1 LEYLT
6 YEEYKNLGGAVD
18 QSAFPKLERQARR
31 KLDYFTQ
38 NRIVTVDSDIK
49 EVMAGFID
57 MLNDNNVVVGLSS
70 YSNGIESFGY
80 SENVRADLNDN
91 MFQIAKEILPTELIT
106 QVVDY
111 V

>member
-1 LEYLT
+1 
-6 YEEYKNLGGAVD
+6 
-18 QSAFPKLERQARR
+18 
-31 KLDYFTQ
+31 
-38 NRIVTVDSDIK
+38 
-49 EVMAGFID
+49 
-57 MLNDNNVVVGLSS
+57 VVVGLSS

-80 SENVRADLNDN
+80 SENLRADLDDN